1 MRWFSSLYMRL
12 AAGLVGL
19 LFVIGLVYTALNS
32 YATQRFVAQ
41 LDQDLNRSLA
51 QNLVAD
57 KNLVEQGKLNEAA
70 LKATFSQY
78 MVVNPSI
85 EIYLLDLN
93 GKILSY
99 SVDAHSVMRSH
110 VSLAPIQAFL
120 SGDEKY
126 PLGDDP
132 RSHDKQKAFSV
143 TPVPSGEAPE
153 GYLYV
158 VLRGQ
163 QYEVLESMAYQGFWA
178 RAGLWSM
185 ALSLLLGLLAGLAIF
200 YWLTRRLRNLAGRME
215 AFSASDFSL
224 WSELPDARH
233 RADEI
238 GQIEQIF
245 SQMAARIQSQLT
257 ALTDKDNQRRQLVAQ
272 VSHDLRTPLASML
285 GYVESLKLKRQTLS
299 EAQQAEFLEI
309 AYTQGRRLSNM
320 IDSLFVLSSLEAR
333 EVPPRMEPFMP
344 LELLYDVRQKHM
356 IQAKEAG
363 LELQIEHQDSS
374 AFVMGDVSLFERVL
388 DNLIDNAMV
397 HATPGSTVLL
407 RLIASAEQVQIEVEN
422 EGAIISEDNQ
432 AALFEPFFRASQTA
446 DERHAGLGLAICK
459 RIMDSLNGT
468 ITVRNH
474 ARGVVFTVSL
484 PCFIGGD

>member
-1 MRWFSSLYMRL
+1 MRWFYSLYTRL
-12 AAGLVGL
+12 AIGLVGL

-57 KNLVEQGKLNEAA
+57 KNLVEQGKLNEKA

-85 EIYLLDLN
+85 EIYLLDLS

-99 SVDAHSVMRSH
+99 SADPNSVMRSH
-110 VSLAPIQAFL
+110 VGLKPIQAFL
-120 SGDEKY
+120 SGREKY
-126 PLGDDP
+126 PRGDDP

-163 QYEVLESMAYQGFWA
+163 QYEVLESMAFQGFWA
-178 RAGLWSM
+178 RAGLRSM
-185 ALSLLLGLLAGLAIF
+185 GLSLILGLLAGLAIF
-200 YWLTRRLRNLAGRME
+200 YWLTKRMRRLAGHME
-215 AFSASDFSL
+215 AFSASDFTQ
-224 WSELPDARH
+224 WSEEAAVIDK
-233 RADEI
+233 ADEI

-245 SQMAARIQSQLT
+245 SRMAARIQSQLT
-257 ALTDKDNQRRQLVAQ
+257 ELTEKDNQRRQLVAQ

-285 GYVESLKLKRQTLS
+285 GYVESLKLKRDGLS
-299 EAQQAEFLEI
+299 EEQQREFLEV
-309 AYTQGRRLSNM
+309 AYTQGQRLSKM

-333 EVPPRMEPFMP
+333 EVPPTMEPFMP
-344 LELLYDVRQKHM
+344 LELLYDVRQKHR
-356 IQAKEAG
+356 IQARDCGLG
-363 LELQIEHQDSS
+363 LEIEHDEPKVF
-374 AFVMGDVSLFERVL
+374 ALADLSLFERVL

-397 HATPGSTVLL
+397 HASTGSTILL
-407 RLIASAEQVQIEVEN
+407 RLKSAADKVVIEVEN
-422 EGAIISEDNQ
+422 HGLPISEADRK
-432 AALFEPFFRASQTA
+432 ALFEPFFRASQAA
-446 DERHAGLGLAICK
+446 DKRHAGLGLAICK
-459 RIMDSLNGT
+459 RIMDNHDGFIS
-468 ITVRNH
+468 VRNT
-474 ARGVVFTVSL
+474 ADGVAFSVGL
-484 PCFIGGD
+484 KAYP

>member
-1 MRWFSSLYMRL
+1 MRWFHSLYMRL

-19 LFVIGLVYTALNS
+19 LFVIGVVYTALNS
-32 YATQRFVAQ
+32 YATQRYVAQ

-57 KNLVEQGKLNEAA
+57 KNLVEQGKLNETA

-85 EIYLLDLN
+85 EIYLLDLS

-99 SVDAHSVMRSH
+99 SVDHDSVMRSH
-110 VSLAPIQAFL
+110 VSLTPIEDFL
-120 SGDEKY
+120 SGREKY

-185 ALSLLLGLLAGLAIF
+185 GLSLVLGLLAGLAIF
-200 YWLTRRLRNLAGRME
+200 YWLTKRLRTLAGRME
-215 AFSASDFSL
+215 AFSSSDFTQ
-224 WSELPDARH
+224 WSDSGAGAG

-285 GYVESLKLKRQTLS
+285 GYVESLKLKRNSLS
-299 EAQQAEFLEI
+299 DEQQREFLEV
-309 AYTQGRRLSNM
+309 AYTQGQRLSNM

-333 EVPPRMEPFMP
+333 EVPPQVEPFMP
-344 LELLYDVRQKHM
+344 LELLYDVRQKHL
-356 IQAKEAG
+356 IQAQESG
-363 LELQIEHQDSS
+363 LLLEIEHDESN
-374 AFVMGDVSLFERVL
+374 AFALGDVSLFERVL
-388 DNLIDNAMV
+388 DNLIDNAVV
-397 HATPGSTVLL
+397 HASAESTILL
-407 RLIASAEQVQIEVEN
+407 RLKSSPERVFIEVEN
-422 EGAIISEDNQ
+422 QGMAIPEADHL
-432 AALFEPFFRASQTA
+432 ALFEPFFRASQTA
-446 DERHAGLGLAICK
+446 DKRHAGLGLAICK
-459 RIMDSLNGT
+459 RIMETLDGS
-468 ITVRNH
+468 ISVRNT
-474 ARGVVFTVSL
+474 RDGVVFSVGLKAYIQGS
-484 PCFIGGD
+484 

>member
-1 MRWFSSLYMRL
+1 MRWFHSLYMRL
-12 AAGLVGL
+12 AAGLIGL
-19 LFVIGLVYTALNS
+19 LFVIGVVYTALNS
-32 YATQRFVAQ
+32 YATQRYVAQ

-70 LKATFSQY
+70 LKETFTQY

-85 EIYLLDLN
+85 EIYLLDLQ

-99 SVDAHSVMRSH
+99 SVDPKSVMRSH
-110 VSLAPIQAFL
+110 VSLMPIQAFL
-120 SGDEKY
+120 SGADRY

-158 VLRGQ
+158 VLRGK
-163 QYEVLESMAYQGFWA
+163 QYEVLESMAFQGFWA

-185 ALSLLLGLLAGLAIF
+185 GLSLALGLLAGLAIF
-200 YWLTRRLRNLAGRME
+200 YWLTKRLRRLAGRME
-215 AFSASDFSL
+215 AFSASDFSE
-224 WSELPDARH
+224 WSDPDVDAGS
-233 RADEI
+233 ADEI

-285 GYVESLKLKRQTLS
+285 GYVESLKLKRESLS
-299 EAQQAEFLEI
+299 DEQQLEFLEV
-309 AYTQGRRLSNM
+309 AYTQGQRLSNM

-333 EVPPRMEPFMP
+333 EVPPQMEPFMP
-344 LELLYDVRQKHM
+344 LELLYDVRQKHL
-356 IQAKEAG
+356 IQAKGAD
-363 LELQIEHQDSS
+363 LSLDIEHDESN
-374 AFVMGDVSLFERVL
+374 AFAMGDVSLFERVL
-388 DNLIDNAMV
+388 DNLIDNALV
-397 HATPGSTVLL
+397 HAQPGTRIVLGLQAEPKWVRVTV
-407 RLIASAEQVQIEVEN
+407 RNSGEPIAEADRE
-422 EGAIISEDNQ
+422 
-432 AALFEPFFRASQTA
+432 ALFDPFYRASQSA
-446 DERHAGLGLAICK
+446 DKRHAGLGLAICK
-459 RIMDSLNGT
+459 RIMDIMEGLIEVDNT
-468 ITVRNH
+468 TD
-474 ARGVVFTVSL
+474 GVVFRVSL
-484 PCFIGGD
+484 KRYS

>member
-1 MRWFSSLYMRL
+1 MRWFHSLYTRL
-12 AAGLVGL
+12 AVGLVGL
-19 LFVIGLVYTALNS
+19 LFVIGVVYTALNS
-32 YATQRFVAQ
+32 YATQRFVEQ

-57 KNLVEQGKLNEAA
+57 KNLVEQGKLNESA

-99 SVDAHSVMRSH
+99 SVDPKAVMRSH
-110 VSLAPIQAFL
+110 VSMGPIQAFL
-120 SGDEKY
+120 NGLEKY

-132 RSHDKQKAFSV
+132 QSHSKQKAFSV

-163 QYEVLESMAYQGFWA
+163 QYEVLESMAFQGFWA

-185 ALSLLLGLLAGLAIF
+185 GLSLVLGLLAGLAIF
-200 YWLTRRLRNLAGRME
+200 YWLTKRLRRLAGRME
-215 AFSASDFSL
+215 AFSASDFAH
-224 WSELPDARH
+224 WSDDATRMNK
-233 RADEI
+233 ADEI

-257 ALTDKDNQRRQLVAQ
+257 ELTEKDNQRRQLVAQ

-285 GYVESLKLKRQTLS
+285 GYMESLKLKRDVLS
-299 EAQQAEFLEI
+299 DAQQGEFLDV
-309 AYTQGRRLSNM
+309 AYTQGQRLSNM

-333 EVPPRMEPFMP
+333 EVPPQLEPFMP
-344 LELLYDVRQKHM
+344 LELLYDVRQKYF
-356 IQAKEAG
+356 IQAQDRG
-363 LELQIEHQDSS
+363 LKLEIEHDKSN
-374 AFVMGDVSLFERVL
+374 AFALADLSLFERVL

-397 HATPGSTVLL
+397 HASNNSTILL
-407 RLIASAEQVQIEVEN
+407 RLVSDATCVTIEVEN
-422 EGAIISEDNQ
+422 SGMPISDKDQE
-432 AALFEPFFRASQTA
+432 ALFDPFYRGSQTA
-446 DERHAGLGLAICK
+446 DKRHAGLGLAICK
-459 RIMDSLNGT
+459 RIMDSLGGS
-468 ITVRNH
+468 ILVRN
-474 ARGVVFTVSL
+474 ALDGVVFSVSL
-484 PCFIGGD
+484 KAYP